1 MPFSYGTCFND
12 CIGEG
17 SIFIRISGGWTK
29 YIMEKRL
36 SELIDESDLIV
47 VGIGNEWNWIRSGLK
62 SDPRYNDILNYTK
75 KEGFNWLLPVVE
87 FEYGYY
93 NNNDRIDVAYKG
105 LRKLIGDKKYF
116 LICEMFLQDALLN
129 GFETENC
136 VYPCGNFR
144 YLQTP
149 DIDEPLIEAIK
160 ADEFMGLVSRIHNL
174 INEREGLLHEGE
186 TFYKPFYMGKEL
198 YLNQKRLEYSNIKY
212 NESAYFSNW
221 DKYTRYLADTINK
234 KLLILELGVSLD
246 YPTVI
251 RWPFEKMTFIN
262 KGAHLVRVHE
272 KLFHHTP
279 EIADK
284 TDSVSMNSVDY
295 IMQESEGL

>member
-1 MPFSYGTCFND
+1 
-12 CIGEG
+12 
-17 SIFIRISGGWTK
+17 
-29 YIMEKRL
+29 MEKRL
-36 SELIDESDLIV
+36 SEVISEADLIV
-47 VGIGNEWNWIRSGLK
+47 VGIGNEWNWIRDGLRN
-62 SDPRYNDILNYTK
+62 DERYSDILGYCQ
-75 KEGFNWLLPVVE
+75 KEGNNWLLPIVE

-93 NNNDRIDVAYKG
+93 NNNSRIDEAYKG
-105 LRKLIGDKKYF
+105 LRKLIGEKNYF
-116 LICEMFLQDALLN
+116 LISELFLQDATLN
-129 GFETENC
+129 GFEQENC
-136 VYPCGNFR
+136 VYPCGNYR

-149 DIDEPLIEAIK
+149 DIDEPLMEAVK
-160 ADEFMGLVSRIHNL
+160 AEEFMGLVSRIHNL
-174 INEREGLLHEGE
+174 VADRKGFLHEGE
-186 TFYKPFYMGKEL
+186 TFYKPFCNGKEL
-198 YLNQKRLEYSNIKY
+198 YLDQKRQEYSNIKY
-212 NESAYFSNW
+212 NENAYLSKW
-221 DKYTRYLADTINK
+221 DNYTRYLANTINK

-262 KGAHLVRVHE
+262 KDAHLVRVHE